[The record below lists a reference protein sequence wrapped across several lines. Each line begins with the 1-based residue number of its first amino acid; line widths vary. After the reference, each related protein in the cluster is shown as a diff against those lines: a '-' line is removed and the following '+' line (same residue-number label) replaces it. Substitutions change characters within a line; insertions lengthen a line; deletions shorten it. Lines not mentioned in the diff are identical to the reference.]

1 MSVGLVIGE
10 WLREEEEEV
19 WTFTSFVGGGRWV
32 IKIKVESPLVDQ
44 SDWGNEVATKYPVNG
59 VEIIKFGGSTNS
71 YQKPPVK

>member
-1 MSVGLVIGE
+1 M
-10 WLREEEEEV
+10 
-19 WTFTSFVGGGRWV
+19 GGRSV

-44 SDWGNEVATKYPVNG
+44 SDRGNEMATKYPVNG